1 MRADRDQ
8 NQITTALGISS
19 TDSITPIQMVVD
31 PITNK
36 LLVDVVSDS
45 ITVVPATIDKHDQNG
60 VPTMYGISTADGETL
75 IPIRTD
81 SSGNLLATF

>member
-19 TDSITPIQMVVD
+19 TDGITPIEMVVD

-45 ITVVPATIDKHDQNG
+45 ITVVPATIDKHDENG